1 VFSLVKEWFN
11 HGYQVTTRYWTIDW
25 KNTILILGLA
35 MVAGSGFVALLAARS
50 FVVVAT
56 FRGWLLSKFYGMCV
70 ICNTLL
76 PTDRDSAFVSRHRNF
91 RPIHTRSF
99 ASRFCC
105 PGGAGR
111 EYSEKNLVG
120 VCGPLPKTLT
130 LFMTKFCDFQ
140 YPIYDLT
147 LNQYPVSDLPYN

>member
-1 VFSLVKEWFN
+1 MFSLVKEWFN

-25 KNTILILGLA
+25 KNTMLNLGLA

-76 PTDRDSAFVSRHRNF
+76 STDGDSAFVSRHRNF

-105 PGGAGR
+105 PGGAGARVLR
-111 EYSEKNLVG
+111 E
-120 VCGPLPKTLT
+120 
-130 LFMTKFCDFQ
+130 KFGWGMRPASQ
-140 YPIYDLT
+140 NPYPIYDQILRF
-147 LNQYPVSDLPYN
+147 SIPYL